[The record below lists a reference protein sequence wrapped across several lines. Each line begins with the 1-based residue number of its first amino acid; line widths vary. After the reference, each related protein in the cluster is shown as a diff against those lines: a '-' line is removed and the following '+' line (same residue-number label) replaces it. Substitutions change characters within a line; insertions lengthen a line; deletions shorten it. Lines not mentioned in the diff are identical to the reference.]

1 MPRTLVARVL
11 SQQARNSLFPAPP
24 IQTTPPADREAGLSA
39 GHSLTVALSCP
50 ALMDDRWKDSMGGQ
64 ADEHMSRLNWS
75 PTAPNLS
82 MWTRCSLIASGPLG
96 RKPEPGTHAFF
107 CGSDC
112 TRARC

>member
-11 SQQARNSLFPAPP
+11 SQQAGNSLFPAPP
-24 IQTTPPADREAGLSA
+24 IQTTPPADREAGLAA

-75 PTAPNLS
+75 PTAPVLS
-82 MWTRCSLIASGPLG
+82 MWTKVLAHCAGP
-96 RKPEPGTHAFF
+96 
-107 CGSDC
+107 S
-112 TRARC
+112 RAQT